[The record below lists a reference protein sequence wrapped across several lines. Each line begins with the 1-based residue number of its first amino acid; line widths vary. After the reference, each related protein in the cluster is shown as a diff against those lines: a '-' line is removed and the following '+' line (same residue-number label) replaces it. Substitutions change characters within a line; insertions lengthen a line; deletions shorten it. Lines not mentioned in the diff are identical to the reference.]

1 MDIAE
6 AIRSVDTFDLF
17 AAFGLMVMFIL
28 GYIQGAVRRLLGIAS
43 ILFSFFVAA
52 QLREPVG
59 GFLAENWT
67 YFPEQYSYMVG
78 FGAMFVASSIAFTI
92 VIQAYYRVVPLF
104 QRYPIVDELLGG
116 FLGLVQGAI
125 ILGAIIMILDP
136 FYGLPYEPFRDE
148 AAILRSL
155 YGAYD
160 TSLTAGIFRDQLLP
174 GFIAV
179 FGALIPD
186 AVEAAFPAA
195 S

>member
-1 MDIAE
+1 VDIAE
-6 AIRSVDTFDLF
+6 AIRSIDTFDLF

-43 ILFSFFVAA
+43 ILFSFFLAA

-59 GFLAENWT
+59 GFLAQNWT
-67 YFPEQYSYMVG
+67 YFPEEYSYMVG
-78 FGAMFVASSIAFTI
+78 FGAMFVASSLAFSIA
-92 VIQAYYRVVPLF
+92 IQAFYKVVPLF

-125 ILGAIIMILDP
+125 IIGAVILILDP
-136 FYGLPYEPFRDE
+136 FYGLAYELFRDE

-155 YGAYD
+155 HQAYD
-160 TSLTAGIFRDQLLP
+160 TSLTADIFRDQLLP
-174 GFIAV
+174 GFIAL